1 MDRSIHLATP
11 TNPQGL
17 VDPRA
22 GQVRGVR
29 AVRSP
34 RSAAHPSWNRFASLV
49 RARPRM
55 ALGQWITLVGTSH
68 PRRAT

>member
-11 TNPQGL
+11 TNPLGL

-22 GQVRGVR
+22 GQVSGVR

-34 RSAAHPSWNRFASLV
+34 RSAAHPWNPFASLV
-49 RARPRM
+49 RARPSM
-55 ALGQWITLVGTSH
+55 ALGQWVTLVRTSH
-68 PRRAT
+68 ARRAT